1 MVGYESTTRVNVS
14 NDLRFEEYVEDDLE
28 AHIRWAINKSPSIL
42 NLEKQIDLAKTGVR
56 FYVFNAGGTP
66 YDAEEIDVTLARIN
80 LEQAKKALEEGLRT
94 AYNSILTLEE
104 NQNKLLL
111 AVEDA
116 KNNLNLA
123 KSNYEVGLITELQL
137 KSAELALESAEMNV
151 LDNIATYK
159 STIRLY
165 EKPWLTQ

>member
-1 MVGYESTTRVNVS
+1 M
-14 NDLRFEEYVEDDLE
+14 
-28 AHIRWAINKSPSIL
+28 
-42 NLEKQIDLAKTGVR
+42 
-56 FYVFNAGGTP
+56 
-66 YDAEEIDVTLARIN
+66 
-80 LEQAKKALEEGLRT
+80 RT